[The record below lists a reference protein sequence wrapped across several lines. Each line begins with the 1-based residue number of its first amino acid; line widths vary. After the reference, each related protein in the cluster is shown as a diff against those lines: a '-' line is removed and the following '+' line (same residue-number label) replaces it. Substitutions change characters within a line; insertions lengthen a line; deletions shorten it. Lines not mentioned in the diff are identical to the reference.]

1 MHPIT
6 DLCHYYSAYLM
17 HSVVAPSLILTCS
30 YSLSV
35 ICACSSSSWPNKIR
49 FITLVSQLYLLC
61 FRSLVHLKMVEY
73 ASRTNLS
80 YCRDYGIEEDSI
92 DDMPLKSDPEC
103 YDDDGHLKRTGT
115 HINHIFLFN
124 FSFTSIL
131 FPLFHFLFSF
141 SHFF

>member
-1 MHPIT
+1 
-6 DLCHYYSAYLM
+6 M

-80 YCRDYGIEEDSI
+80 YCRDYDIEEDSM
-92 DDMPLKSDPEC
+92 DGMPLKSDPEC
-103 YDDDGHLKRTGT
+103 YDDDGRLKRTGT
-115 HINHIFLFN
+115 HINHIFT
-124 FSFTSIL
+124 FTVL
-131 FPLFHFLFSF
+131 RYLC
-141 SHFF
+141 FFDCME